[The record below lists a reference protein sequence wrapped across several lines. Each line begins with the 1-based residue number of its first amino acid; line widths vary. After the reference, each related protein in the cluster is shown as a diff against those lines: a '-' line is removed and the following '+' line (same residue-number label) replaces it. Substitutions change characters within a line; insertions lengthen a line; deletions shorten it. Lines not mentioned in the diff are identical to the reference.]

1 MVRLSVVTL
10 SYNTS
15 SITLDC
21 IASLIKSLELS
32 SSALTYELI
41 VIDNKSSDS
50 SVENLKKFQ
59 THFVSEKG
67 TFTFIEN
74 KKNVGFPAGNNQG
87 WNIARGEYILF
98 LNSDVMIEKV
108 DFSSLLEYLDTN
120 KEVGVLTV
128 RVNLSRGG
136 IDPASHRGF
145 PTLWNSFCYFLKL
158 EKLLG
163 KIPPINRVVGGYH
176 QTYKNINEVH
186 EIDSPTGA
194 FYLMRRHILEK
205 MGGFD
210 EEYFM
215 YGEDL
220 DLSYRIKEKGYKV
233 MYYPSYSVTHLKYS
247 SGLGKQDKLARKKAR
262 GHFFEAMK
270 IFYKKHYQVHYPK
283 VISAIV
289 YWLIDLKKNLS

>member
-15 SITLDC
+15 SITFDC
-21 IASLIKSLELS
+21 VTSIIKSLES
-32 SSALTYELI
+32 TSSALTYEVI

-59 THFVSEKG
+59 AHFVSEKG
-67 TFTFIEN
+67 IFTFIEN
-74 KKNVGFPAGNNQG
+74 KKNVGYPAGNNQG
-87 WNIARGEYILF
+87 WHMARGEYILF
-98 LNSDVMIEKV
+98 LNSDVMIDKV

-158 EKLLG
+158 EKILRS
-163 KIPPINRVVGGYH
+163 IPLINRVFGGYH

-194 FYLMRRHILEK
+194 FYLTRYRILKE

-233 MYYPSYSVTHLKYS
+233 MYYPLFSVTHLKYS
-247 SGLGKQDKLARKKAR
+247 SGLGKQDEVARKKTKE
-262 GHFFEAMK
+262 HFFEAMK
-270 IFYKKHYQVHYPK
+270 IFYKKHYQAHYPK
-283 VISAIV
+283 VINAIV